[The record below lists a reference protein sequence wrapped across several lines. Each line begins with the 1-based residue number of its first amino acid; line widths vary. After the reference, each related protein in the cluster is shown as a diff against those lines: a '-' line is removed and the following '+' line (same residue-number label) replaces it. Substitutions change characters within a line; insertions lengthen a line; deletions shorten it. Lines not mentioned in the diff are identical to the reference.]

1 MCVAGAADVAGLA
14 ETAHLPPGLLG
25 ALLPGPVTL
34 LLARRPGGSL
44 CKELNPGVAT
54 IGARPTNTIAR

>member
-1 MCVAGAADVAGLA
+1 MAGLA

>member
-1 MCVAGAADVAGLA
+1 MAGAGDVAGLA
-14 ETAHLPPGLLG
+14 ETAHLPPGLLC

-54 IGARPTNTIAR
+54 VGARPIDTTAR